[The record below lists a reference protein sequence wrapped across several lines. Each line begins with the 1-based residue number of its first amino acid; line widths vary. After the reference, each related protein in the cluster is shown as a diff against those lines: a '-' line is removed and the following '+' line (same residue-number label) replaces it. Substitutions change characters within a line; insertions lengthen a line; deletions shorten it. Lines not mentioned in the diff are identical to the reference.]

1 MQDGWSVLLPTAAER
16 AQTLTALLPSEPGQ
30 ACSAGHRFMTDLLV
44 SSLMTEGGLET
55 ALQHA
60 IQLESS
66 SSTTDCPDGGHLP
79 LLQLITRL
87 LGNNATLTQS
97 RLAMALMSK
106 HQEDEELRHHHPAAI
121 SPSLCLLHRFQRLLL
136 AHIHQA
142 ASEEDT
148 TGAEALLSQYLHSLI
163 PACVG
168 SLQQAHDLALQCRE
182 PNDSAAAAAAAAA
195 AAGGCG
201 VGGGAGSSGASL
213 AAAIA
218 AHPLGAALNR
228 VLQTDISDALLHELL
243 VGLVL
248 LKRDRPQCLASLR
261 WARLCLPLLRVLD
274 RLNRALGEGEL
285 RDGDDMGWPGI
296 ICRGGPKGTAPPAST
311 ADPETHYV
319 RRADLDNL
327 LLDGGR
333 CIILVGY
340 VCDLSG
346 YK

>member
-1 MQDGWSVLLPTAAER
+1 MA
-16 AQTLTALLPSEPGQ
+16 
-30 ACSAGHRFMTDLLV
+30 
-44 SSLMTEGGLET
+44 EGGLET

-60 IQLESS
+60 IRLESS
-66 SSTTDCPDGGHLP
+66 SCSTDCTDGAHLP

-87 LGNNATLTQS
+87 LGNNASLTQS
-97 RLAMALMSK
+97 RLSLTLLAKQQYQQQLPVE
-106 HQEDEELRHHHPAAI
+106 EDQQQQHLLLQQQQPGT

-142 ASEEDT
+142 AAEEDT

-163 PACVG
+163 PACVTT
-168 SLQQAHDLALQCRE
+168 LQQAHELALQCRE
-182 PNDSAAAAAAAAA
+182 
-195 AAGGCG
+195 
-201 VGGGAGSSGASL
+201 SSEL
-213 AAAIA
+213 V
-218 AHPLGAALNR
+218 LALNR
-228 VLQTDISDALLHELL
+228 VLQSDISDALLHELL

-296 ICRGGPKGTAPPAST
+296 ICRGGPKGGAPPPT

-319 RRADLDNL
+319 RRADMDNL
-327 LLDGGR
+327 LLDGSR
-333 CIILVGY
+333 CIIVAGY
-340 VCDLSG
+340 VCELNG

>member
-1 MQDGWSVLLPTAAER
+1 MLLPTAAER

-60 IQLESS
+60 IRLESS
-66 SSTTDCPDGGHLP
+66 NSTTDCPDGGHLP

-97 RLAMALMSK
+97 RLSMALMSK
-106 HQEDEELRHHHPAAI
+106 HQEDEELRNHNPVAI

-142 ASEEDT
+142 ATEEDT

-168 SLQQAHDLALQCRE
+168 SLQLAHDLALQCRE
-182 PNDSAAAAAAAAA
+182 PNDSAAAV
-195 AAGGCG
+195 AGGAG
-201 VGGGAGSSGASL
+201 VGSSGASL

-248 LKRDRPQCLASLR
+248 LKRDRPQCLSSLR

-296 ICRGGPKGTAPPAST
+296 ICRGGPKGTAPPSST

-333 CIILVGY
+333 CIILAGY
-340 VCDLSG
+340 VCDLAG
-346 YK
+346 YR

>member
-1 MQDGWSVLLPTAAER
+1 MLLPTAAER

-44 SSLMTEGGLET
+44 SSLMAEGGLET

-60 IQLESS
+60 IRMESS
-66 SSTTDCPDGGHLP
+66 SCTTDCTDGGHLP

-87 LGNNATLTQS
+87 LGNNASLTQS
-97 RLAMALMSK
+97 RLSMALLAK
-106 HQEDEELRHHHPAAI
+106 HQEDEELHHARHHNPANI

-142 ASEEDT
+142 GAEEDT

-163 PACVG
+163 PACVS

-182 PNDSAAAAAAAAA
+182 PNDAAAA
-195 AAGGCG
+195 AAGS
-201 VGGGAGSSGASL
+201 GGGSGGAST

-248 LKRDRPQCLASLR
+248 LKRDRPQCLSSLR

-296 ICRGGPKGTAPPAST
+296 ICRGGPKGSAPASST

-333 CIILVGY
+333 CIILAGY

-346 YK
+346 YR